1 MLDHTELL
9 VVGECVADIVRLPDQ
24 EDRVHPGG
32 SPANVAYG
40 LARLG
45 HSPTLLTQLGPDPN
59 GRLIRDH
66 LASAGVTVRTDGA
79 PAPTPSAAVTLDGAG
94 QASYAFDIA
103 WTLAP
108 VAVEPAPGHV
118 HTGSI
123 GAVVEPGAATVLDI
137 VRTARATATVSY
149 DPNVRPALMGDH
161 AAAVR
166 RVEEFVALS
175 DLVKASDEDL
185 AWLYPGEEPEKV
197 AARWLERGPAVVLV
211 TRGGDGALA
220 VLPGGRIPVGAA
232 AVDVVDTVGAGDA
245 FMSGTLHAL
254 AGRGLLGTG
263 ARDRLHAVDRDTVAG
278 VLRHAVASAAV
289 TVSRAGANPPDA
301 AELLE
306 ALAQGVSGGSRPGPP
321 DAP

>member
-1 MLDHTELL
+1 MLDHSALL

-24 EDRVHPGG
+24 AARVHPGG

-45 HSPTLLTQLGPDPN
+45 HRAVLLTQLGPDGN
-59 GRLIRDH
+59 GRLIREH
-66 LASAGVTVRTDGA
+66 LASGGVDVRTDGST
-79 PAPTPSAAVTLDGAG
+79 APTPSAAVTLDGAG
-94 QASYAFDIA
+94 QACYAFDVS

-108 VAVEPAPGHV
+108 VAVEPAPAHV

-123 GAVVEPGAATVLDI
+123 GAVVEPGSTTVLDI
-137 VRTARATATVSY
+137 VRAARATATVSY

-166 RVEEFVALS
+166 RVEECVGLS

-185 AWLYPGEEPEKV
+185 EWLYPGEEPEQV
-197 AARWLERGPAVVLV
+197 AARWLGHGPAVVLV
-211 TRGGDGALA
+211 TRGGAGALA
-220 VLPGGRIPVGAA
+220 VLPGGRITVRAPAI
-232 AVDVVDTVGAGDA
+232 DVVDTVGAGDA

-254 AGRGLLGTG
+254 AAHGLLGPG
-263 ARDRLHAVDRDTVAG
+263 ARDRLHAVDRDTVTD

-289 TVSRAGANPPDA
+289 TVSRAGANPPGAD
-301 AELLE
+301 ELRE
-306 ALAQGVSGGSRPGPP
+306 ALASN
-321 DAP
+321 

>member
-1 MLDHTELL
+1 MLDHSELL

-24 EDRVHPGG
+24 AARVHPGG

-45 HSPTLLTQLGPDPN
+45 HRAVLLTQLGPDGN
-59 GRLIRDH
+59 GRLIREH
-66 LASAGVTVRTDGA
+66 LASGGVDVRTDGST
-79 PAPTPSAAVTLDGAG
+79 APTPSAAVTLDGAG
-94 QASYAFDIA
+94 QAGYAFDVS

-108 VAVEPAPGHV
+108 VAVEPAPVHV

-123 GAVVEPGAATVLDI
+123 GAVVEPGSTTVLDI
-137 VRTARATATVSY
+137 VRAARATATVSY

-166 RVEEFVALS
+166 RVEECVGLS

-185 AWLYPGEEPEKV
+185 EWLYPGEDPERV
-197 AARWLERGPAVVLV
+197 AARWLGRGPAVVLV
-211 TRGGDGALA
+211 TRGGAGALA
-220 VLPGGRIPVGAA
+220 VLPGGHITVQAPE
-232 AVDVVDTVGAGDA
+232 VDVVDTVGAGDA

-254 AGRGLLGTG
+254 AAHGLLGPG
-263 ARDRLHAVDRDTVAG
+263 ARDRLHAVDRGTVTD

-289 TVSRAGANPPDA
+289 TVSRAGANPPGAD
-301 AELLE
+301 ELRE
-306 ALAQGVSGGSRPGPP
+306 ALA
-321 DAP
+321 DN